1 MTTPAQ
7 DMRDLASRI
16 EKVCQ
21 EHRACSMAWEQV
33 QALVDY
39 LCLRAHVMELSVP
52 AHHPDD
58 KPANA
63 DQPKNQKRA
72 KNGQQDDR
80 HQTGRHLS

>member
-16 EKVCQ
+16 EKICQ

-33 QALVDY
+33 RALTDY
-39 LCLRAHVMELSVP
+39 LCLRARVMDLSVTHKP
-52 AHHPDD
+52 ED
-58 KPANA
+58 KPADT

-72 KNGQQDDR
+72 KNGQQDGR
-80 HQTGRHLS
+80 HQAGRHLG